1 MSAHDVK
8 YPLAQ
13 RLLYIVFSLRV
24 RVLLMF
30 RLETPSPIVSPRTC
44 WTQRLEFRRPVLALP
59 QYEK

>member
-30 RLETPSPIVSPRTC
+30 RLETPSPIVSPRKMRDAAFRTPSTC
-44 WTQRLEFRRPVLALP
+44 SGAAAV
-59 QYEK
+59 